1 MQGLAVVGRSLE
13 LQTPLFRQRCSLDF
27 TWPQRWL
34 YFSCFGSRDPGGVQ
48 IGGWTSFFY
57 IPDPEALLAEVLMDA
72 WIRGVLRIHNW
83 VADWPG
89 WQCSKDSFSFGA
101 ISHLRTMGLLK
112 GCRLLA
118 AFFKIAKQRYSL
130 HAEYQTRFILMGY
143 EVNDIRQRLD
153 FIAYFHLAH
162 SCELCVCA

>member
-1 MQGLAVVGRSLE
+1 MHGYGGFTDPQLGGRLAGLA
-13 LQTPLFRQRCSLDF
+13 
-27 TWPQRWL
+27 
-34 YFSCFGSRDPGGVQ
+34 
-48 IGGWTSFFY
+48 
-57 IPDPEALLAEVLMDA
+57 
-72 WIRGVLRIHNW
+72 
-83 VADWPG
+83 
-89 WQCSKDSFSFGA
+89 CSKDSFSFGA

-153 FIAYFHLAH
+153 FIARISILPIPVNYVRVLDVLWVVHVSLISH
-162 SCELCVCA
+162 DPT